1 VKPSPVGQGPK
12 SLLSMT
18 SKQSEIVLLAFALTP
33 SNAPGSL
40 ENCCGRPQVSPH
52 FFINEFNK
60 LKLSSW
66 PILPR
71 SLRQLEPVRLHK
83 TVFCRFPPTDQALY
97 K

>member
-1 VKPSPVGQGPK
+1 MVQTKPAEVKKSPAG
-12 SLLSMT
+12 
-18 SKQSEIVLLAFALTP
+18 A
-33 SNAPGSL
+33 
-40 ENCCGRPQVSPH
+40 QVSPH